1 MFPKN
6 SGGNSAI
13 FESLGPHVSVNQKIM
28 GAMWVVIEPYVSA
41 GAEIMGASTGGRA
54 FFTLAQE

>member
-41 GAEIMGASTGGRA
+41 TMEIMGSLLVGERSSR
-54 FFTLAQE
+54 